1 MLKPDIVDFPIKSRM
16 IPEMFNILGFHLPQ
30 ESKKLL
36 YLNPMFSLQDVADA
50 NYKQLRDAFPKMI
63 SFGHDPAAYSRD
75 NTRTDSSNEELSA
88 TLDTGHL
95 LPLHL
100 NTLRQAEQEL
110 SQADVFT
117 RLLPA
122 PDSAR
127 YYVTDFLSM
136 YLVYVKPFLSRF
148 LKFMSPGVTE
158 LDRLLHLWEIQK
170 TKNKEAIEILM

>member
-16 IPEMFNILGFHLPQ
+16 IPEMLNILGFHLPQ
-30 ESKKLL
+30 ESKTLL
-36 YLNPMFSLQDVADA
+36 YLDPKFSLQDVADA
-50 NYKQLRDAFPKMI
+50 NYKQLREAFPQMTT
-63 SFGHDPAAYSRD
+63 SGHDPAAYSRD
-75 NTRTDSSNEELSA
+75 NTRTDCSNEELLVA
-88 TLDTGHL
+88 LETGHL

-127 YYVTDFLSM
+127 YSFTDFLSI
-136 YLVYVKPFLSRF
+136 YLVYHFC
-148 LKFMSPGVTE
+148 PGTCS
-158 LDRLLHLWEIQK
+158 L
-170 TKNKEAIEILM
+170 